1 MTETKQIIVIERN
14 DKSHDSKGGLT
25 ETSAPVVHVKNLQ
38 KFVKDLL
45 DGYKQNGKL
54 LWRDGMPKDEIWV
67 KIGGDHGGNS
77 FKLCL
82 QVCNLDKPNSKENTI
97 VYACMS
103 AKDIYE
109 NMSKICSIH
118 ESQINQLKEEYW
130 ENKRIRLFVYGDYA
144 FLASLYGLSGA
155 RGKHFCLWCNIR
167 YGDLQIPLDC
177 RGLIRARKLG
187 RMIKDYEN
195 FKKDGKQNLSLAS
208 SFNNVIHRPM
218 WDVKVKHVCPPYLH
232 MLLGIVKKH
241 HDLLEN
247 ELHQID
253 LQIAEDISLSKAKLD
268 NSLFHQNIKGLREK
282 RKLLNSVGFLRDER
296 DEENSNLTEKEA
308 KKLQTRIDSIEL
320 KLVKC
325 KPSLQVQSGPVI
337 SAVQITLKHH
347 NIVQQAYHSKSFVG
361 NHCSKYLKSNI
372 QDDIWCTIL
381 EKVCELSG
389 KPDINDRAKQ
399 TASKFLKFN
408 QYFSDIHTKVG
419 HMNKISQDMLPD
431 IKISIENYL
440 KYYRQYF
447 PNLLIPKHHFLED
460 HVIDWISKWG
470 FGMGLHGEQGGE
482 TCFLSSSF

>member
-1 MTETKQIIVIERN
+1 M
-14 DKSHDSKGGLT
+14 G
-25 ETSAPVVHVKNLQ
+25 KNR
-38 KFVKDLL
+38 
-45 DGYKQNGKL
+45 
-54 LWRDGMPKDEIWV
+54 WRSWRQF
-67 KIGGDHGGNS
+67 

-82 QVCNLDKPNSKENTI
+82 QVCNLDKPNLKENTI

-167 YGDLQIPLDC
+167 YGDLQIPLE
-177 RGLIRARKLG
+177 RGGLIRARKLG

-253 LQIAEDISLSKAKLD
+253 LQIAEDISLSKVKLD
-268 NSLFHQNIKGLREK
+268 NSFHQYIKGLREK
-282 RKLLNSVGFLRDER
+282 RKLLNSLGFLRDER

-308 KKLQTRIDSIEL
+308 KKLQTRIDSIEF
-320 KLVKC
+320 V
-325 KPSLQVQSGPVI
+325 VI
-337 SAVQITLKHH
+337 GT
-347 NIVQQAYHSKSFVG
+347 
-361 NHCSKYLKSNI
+361 
-372 QDDIWCTIL
+372 
-381 EKVCELSG
+381 
-389 KPDINDRAKQ
+389 
-399 TASKFLKFN
+399 
-408 QYFSDIHTKVG
+408 
-419 HMNKISQDMLPD
+419 
-431 IKISIENYL
+431 
-440 KYYRQYF
+440 
-447 PNLLIPKHHFLED
+447 
-460 HVIDWISKWG
+460 
-470 FGMGLHGEQGGE
+470 
-482 TCFLSSSF
+482 